1 VLPFPLFFRP
11 TWGWAGLSGDHLFIF
26 RVGYAGRSREIR
38 VGRTAAIVAASVF
51 GVLFVLLTQ
60 GIYDIRDNISKLHE
74 LRALRERVS
83 EQNLTL
89 YHLDAKFE
97 GLSAEVERLRAMEN
111 RVRSLAMT
119 NDTLEKKKSSPGVG
133 GAETPEASASNRLDK
148 LLDLKFD
155 RMKKNLLVDLNDL
168 DVLGETLDSRR
179 VLLESIPAGWPV
191 RGTLSSAFGVR
202 NSPFTETPVFHQGM
216 DIVARVGVPVMASA
230 PGLVVKSGFEA
241 LYGNMVVVDHG
252 AGYRS
257 AYAHLSSR
265 SVEEGAV
272 VNRGEELGKV
282 GSTGRSTGP
291 HLHYEV
297 RVNGLPVNPTRFLN

>member
-1 VLPFPLFFRP
+1 
-11 TWGWAGLSGDHLFIF
+11 LSVDHLFTF

-38 VGRTAAIVAASVF
+38 VGRTSAMVAATVL

-60 GIYDIRDNISKLHE
+60 GIYDIRDNISKLRE

-83 EQNLTL
+83 EQNLAL
-89 YHLDAKFE
+89 YQLDTKFE
-97 GLSAEVERLRAMEN
+97 GLSAEVERLRAMDN
-111 RVRSLAMT
+111 RIRSLVKA
-119 NDTLEKKKSSPGVG
+119 NDSLRAKSSRGVG
-133 GAETPEASASNRLDK
+133 GAETPEASAANRLDK

-155 RMKKNLLVDLNDL
+155 RMKKELLVDVNDL
-168 DVLGETLDSRR
+168 DVLGETLDGRR
-179 VLLESIPAGWPV
+179 LLLECVPCGWPV
-191 RGTLSSAFGVR
+191 RGTLSSVFGVR
-202 NSPFTETPVFHQGM
+202 HSPFTQTPVFHHGL
-216 DIVARVGVPVMASA
+216 DIVARVGMPVAASA
-230 PGLVVKSGFEA
+230 SGVVVKSGVEA

-257 AYAHLSSR
+257 VYAHMASR
-265 SVEEGAV
+265 SVEEGAF

-297 RVNGLPVNPTRFLN
+297 RVNGLPVNPARFLN

>member
-1 VLPFPLFFRP
+1 M
-11 TWGWAGLSGDHLFIF
+11 SGDHLFTF
-26 RVGYAGRSREIR
+26 RVGYGGRSREVR
-38 VGRTAAIVAASVF
+38 VGRTAAMVAASVL

-83 EQNLTL
+83 EQNLSL
-89 YHLDAKFE
+89 YHLETKFE
-97 GLSAEVERLRAMEN
+97 GLSAEVERLRAMDN
-111 RVRSLAMT
+111 RIRSLVKA
-119 NDTLEKKKSSPGVG
+119 NASLRSKSPRGIG
-133 GAETPEASASNRLDK
+133 GAETPETSAANRLDK

-155 RMKKNLLVDLNDL
+155 RMKKDLLVDVNDL

-179 VLLESIPAGWPV
+179 LLLESVPGGWPV
-191 RGTLSSAFGVR
+191 RGTLSSVFGVR
-202 NSPFTETPVFHQGM
+202 NSPFTETPVFHHGL
-216 DIVARVGVPVMASA
+216 DIVAQAGATVLASA
-230 PGLVVKSGFEA
+230 SGVVVKSGYEA
-241 LYGNMVVVDHG
+241 LSGNMVVVDHG

-257 AYAHLSSR
+257 VYAHLSSC
-265 SVEEGAV
+265 SVEEGAF

-297 RVNGLPVNPTRFLN
+297 RVNGLPVNPARFLN

>member
-1 VLPFPLFFRP
+1 MSRN
-11 TWGWAGLSGDHLFIF
+11 HLFTF
-26 RVGYAGRSREIR
+26 RVGYAGRIREVR
-38 VGRTAAIVAASVF
+38 VGRTAAMVAASVL

-83 EQNLTL
+83 EQNLAL

-97 GLSAEVERLRAMEN
+97 GLSGEVERLRAMDN
-111 RVRSLAMT
+111 RIRSLAQA
-119 NDTLEKKKSSPGVG
+119 NDSLRRKSSRGVG
-133 GAETPEASASNRLDK
+133 GTETPEASVANRLDK

-155 RMKKNLLVDLNDL
+155 RMKKDLLVDVNDL
-168 DVLGETLDSRR
+168 DILGETLDGRR
-179 VLLESIPAGWPV
+179 MLLESVPNGWPV
-191 RGTLSSAFGVR
+191 RGTLSSVFGVR
-202 NSPFTETPVFHQGM
+202 NSPFTETPVFHHGL
-216 DIVARVGVPVMASA
+216 DIVARAGVPVVASA
-230 PGLVVKSGFEA
+230 PGVVVKSGYES
-241 LYGNMVVVDHG
+241 LYGNTVVVDHG

-257 AYAHLSSR
+257 LYAHMSSC
-265 SVEEGAV
+265 SVEEGAF

-297 RVNGLPVNPTRFLN
+297 RVNGLPVNPARFLN

>member
-1 VLPFPLFFRP
+1 MV
-11 TWGWAGLSGDHLFIF
+11 
-26 RVGYAGRSREIR
+26 V
-38 VGRTAAIVAASVF
+38 ASVL

-83 EQNLTL
+83 EQNLAL

-97 GLSAEVERLRAMEN
+97 GLSAEVERLRAMDN
-111 RVRSLAMT
+111 RIRSLVKA
-119 NDTLEKKKSSPGVG
+119 NASLRRKSPSGIG
-133 GAETPEASASNRLDK
+133 GAETPETSAANRLDK

-155 RMKKNLLVDLNDL
+155 RMKKDLLVDVNDL

-179 VLLESIPAGWPV
+179 LLLESVPGGWPV
-191 RGTLSSAFGVR
+191 RGTLSSVFGVR
-202 NSPFTETPVFHQGM
+202 NSPFTETPVFHHGL
-216 DIVARVGVPVMASA
+216 DIVARAGVPVLASA
-230 PGLVVKSGFEA
+230 SGVVVKSGYEA

-257 AYAHLSSR
+257 VYGHLSSC
-265 SVEEGAV
+265 SVEEGAF

-297 RVNGLPVNPTRFLN
+297 RVNGLPVNPARFLN

>member
-1 VLPFPLFFRP
+1 M
-11 TWGWAGLSGDHLFIF
+11 SGDSLFTI
-26 RVGYAGRSREIR
+26 RVGYAGRSREVR
-38 VGRTAAIVAASVF
+38 VGRTPALVAVSVL

-60 GIYDIRDNISKLHE
+60 GIYDIRDNISKLRE

-83 EQNLTL
+83 EQNLAL

-97 GLSAEVERLRAMEN
+97 GLSAEVERLRAMDS
-111 RVRSLAMT
+111 RIRSLVKA
-119 NDTLEKKKSSPGVG
+119 NDTLQRKSSHGVG
-133 GAETPEASASNRLDK
+133 GAETPEASVANRLDK

-155 RMKKNLLVDLNDL
+155 RMKKDILVDVNHL

-179 VLLESIPAGWPV
+179 LLLECVPGGWPV
-191 RGTLSSAFGVR
+191 RGTLSSVFGVR
-202 NSPFTETPVFHQGM
+202 TSPFTETPVFHHGL
-216 DIVARVGVPVMASA
+216 DIVAQTGMPVVASGSGVVM
-230 PGLVVKSGFEA
+230 KSGYEA
-241 LYGNMVVVDHG
+241 LYGNVVVIDHG

-257 AYAHLSSR
+257 VYAHLSSI
-265 SVEEGAV
+265 SVEDGAF

-297 RVNGLPVNPTRFLN
+297 RVNGLPVNPARFLN

>member
-1 VLPFPLFFRP
+1 
-11 TWGWAGLSGDHLFIF
+11 LSGDPLFTF
-26 RVGYAGRSREIR
+26 RVGYAGRSGEVR
-38 VGRTAAIVAASVF
+38 VGRAAAVVGASVL

-83 EQNLTL
+83 EQNLAL

-97 GLSAEVERLRAMEN
+97 GISAEVERLRAMDN
-111 RVRSLAMT
+111 RIRSLVKAS
-119 NDTLEKKKSSPGVG
+119 DSLRGRSPRGIG
-133 GAETPEASASNRLDK
+133 GAETPETSAGNRLDK

-155 RMKKNLLVDLNDL
+155 RMKKDLLVDVNDL

-179 VLLESIPAGWPV
+179 LLLESVPGGWPV
-191 RGTLSSAFGVR
+191 RGTLSSVFGVR
-202 NSPFTETPVFHQGM
+202 NSPFTETPVFHQGL
-216 DIVARVGVPVMASA
+216 DIVAQVGAPVLASA
-230 PGLVVKSGFEA
+230 SGVVVKSGYEA

-257 AYAHLSSR
+257 LYGHMSSC
-265 SVEEGAV
+265 SVEEGAF

-297 RVNGLPVNPTRFLN
+297 RVNGLPVNPARFLN

>member
-1 VLPFPLFFRP
+1 M
-11 TWGWAGLSGDHLFIF
+11 SGDHLFTF
-26 RVGYAGRSREIR
+26 RVGYAGRSLEIR
-38 VGRTAAIVAASVF
+38 VGRTAAMVAASVL

-83 EQNLTL
+83 EQNLSL

-97 GLSAEVERLRAMEN
+97 GLSAEVERLRAMDN
-111 RVRSLAMT
+111 RIRSLVKA
-119 NDTLEKKKSSPGVG
+119 NDSLRKNSSRGVG
-133 GAETPEASASNRLDK
+133 GAETPEVSAANRLDK

-155 RMKKNLLVDLNDL
+155 RMKKDLLVDVNDL

-179 VLLESIPAGWPV
+179 LLLESVPGGWPV
-191 RGTLSSAFGVR
+191 RGILSSVFGVR
-202 NSPFTETPVFHQGM
+202 ISPFTQTPVFHHGL
-216 DIVARVGVPVMASA
+216 DIVAQTGTPVLASA
-230 PGLVVKSGFEA
+230 SGVVVKSGYEA
-241 LYGNMVVVDHG
+241 QYGNVVVIDHG

-257 AYAHLSSR
+257 VYAHMSSS
-265 SVEEGAV
+265 SVEEGAF
-272 VNRGEELGKV
+272 VNSGEEVGKV

-297 RVNGLPVNPTRFLN
+297 RVNGLPVNPARFLN

>member
-1 VLPFPLFFRP
+1 M
-11 TWGWAGLSGDHLFIF
+11 SGDHLFTF
-26 RVGYAGRSREIR
+26 RVGYAGRSLEIR
-38 VGRTAAIVAASVF
+38 VGRTAAMVAASVL

-83 EQNLTL
+83 EQNLSL

-97 GLSAEVERLRAMEN
+97 GLSAEVERLRAMDN
-111 RVRSLAMT
+111 RIRSLVMA
-119 NDTLEKKKSSPGVG
+119 NDSLRKNSSRGVG
-133 GAETPEASASNRLDK
+133 GAETPEVSAANRLDK

-155 RMKKNLLVDLNDL
+155 RMKKELLVDVNDL

-179 VLLESIPAGWPV
+179 LLLESVPGGWPV
-191 RGTLSSAFGVR
+191 RGILSSVFGVR
-202 NSPFTETPVFHQGM
+202 ISPFTQTPVFHHGL
-216 DIVARVGVPVMASA
+216 DIVAQTGAPVLASA
-230 PGLVVKSGFEA
+230 SGVVVKSGYEA
-241 LYGNMVVVDHG
+241 QYGNVVVVDHG

-257 AYAHLSSR
+257 VYAHMSSS
-265 SVEEGAV
+265 SVEEGAF
-272 VNRGEELGKV
+272 VNRGEEVGKV

-297 RVNGLPVNPTRFLN
+297 RVNGLPVNPARFLN

>member
-1 VLPFPLFFRP
+1 M
-11 TWGWAGLSGDHLFIF
+11 SGDHLFTF
-26 RVGYAGRSREIR
+26 RVGYAGRSLEIR
-38 VGRTAAIVAASVF
+38 VGRTAAMVAASVL

-83 EQNLTL
+83 EQNLSL

-97 GLSAEVERLRAMEN
+97 GLSAEVERLRAMDN
-111 RVRSLAMT
+111 RIRSLVKA
-119 NDTLEKKKSSPGVG
+119 NDSLRKNSSRGVG
-133 GAETPEASASNRLDK
+133 GAETPEVSAANRLDK

-155 RMKKNLLVDLNDL
+155 RMKKDLLVDVNDL

-179 VLLESIPAGWPV
+179 MLLECVPGGWPV
-191 RGTLSSAFGVR
+191 RGILSSVFGVR
-202 NSPFTETPVFHQGM
+202 ISPFTQTPVFHHGL
-216 DIVARVGVPVMASA
+216 DIVAQTGTPVLASA
-230 PGLVVKSGFEA
+230 SGVVVKSGYEA
-241 LYGNMVVVDHG
+241 QYGNVVVVDHG

-257 AYAHLSSR
+257 AYAHMSSS
-265 SVEEGAV
+265 SVEEGAF
-272 VNRGEELGKV
+272 VNRGEEVGKV

-297 RVNGLPVNPTRFLN
+297 RVNGLPVNPARFLN

>member
-1 VLPFPLFFRP
+1 M
-11 TWGWAGLSGDHLFIF
+11 
-26 RVGYAGRSREIR
+26 
-38 VGRTAAIVAASVF
+38 VAASVL

-83 EQNLTL
+83 EQNLAL

-97 GLSAEVERLRAMEN
+97 GISAEVERLRAMDS
-111 RVRSLAMT
+111 RIRSLVKA
-119 NDTLEKKKSSPGVG
+119 NDSLQRNSSSGVG
-133 GAETPEASASNRLDK
+133 GAETPEASVSNRLDK
-148 LLDLKFD
+148 LLDLKLD
-155 RMKKNLLVDLNDL
+155 RMKKELLVDVNDL

-179 VLLESIPAGWPV
+179 LLLESVPGGWPV
-191 RGTLSSAFGVR
+191 RGTLSSVFGVR
-202 NSPFTETPVFHQGM
+202 TSPFTQTPVFHHGL
-216 DIVARVGVPVMASA
+216 DIVARIGAPVLAPASGV
-230 PGLVVKSGFEA
+230 VVKSGYEA

-257 AYAHLSSR
+257 VYGHLSSR
-265 SVEEGAV
+265 SVEEGAF

-297 RVNGLPVNPTRFLN
+297 RVNGLPVNPARFLN

>member
-1 VLPFPLFFRP
+1 M
-11 TWGWAGLSGDHLFIF
+11 
-26 RVGYAGRSREIR
+26 
-38 VGRTAAIVAASVF
+38 VAASVL

-83 EQNLTL
+83 EQNLAL

-97 GLSAEVERLRAMEN
+97 GLSAEVERLRAMDN
-111 RVRSLAMT
+111 RIRSLVKA
-119 NDTLEKKKSSPGVG
+119 NDSLGKKSSRGVG
-133 GAETPEASASNRLDK
+133 GAETPEASAANRLDK

-155 RMKKNLLVDLNDL
+155 RMKKDLLVDVNDL
-168 DVLGETLDSRR
+168 DILGETLEGRR
-179 VLLESIPAGWPV
+179 LLLESVPNGWPV
-191 RGTLSSAFGVR
+191 RGTLSSVFGVR
-202 NSPFTETPVFHQGM
+202 NSPFTETPVFHQGL
-216 DIVARVGVPVMASA
+216 DIVARVGTPVMASA
-230 PGLVVKSGFEA
+230 PGVVVKSGYEA
-241 LYGNMVVVDHG
+241 LYGNTVVIDHG

-257 AYAHLSSR
+257 VYAHLSSC
-265 SVEEGAV
+265 SVEEGAC

-297 RVNGLPVNPTRFLN
+297 RVNGLPVNPARFLN

>member
-1 VLPFPLFFRP
+1 MSGDPLF
-11 TWGWAGLSGDHLFIF
+11 TF

-38 VGRTAAIVAASVF
+38 VGRTAAMVAASIL

-83 EQNLTL
+83 EQNLAL
-89 YHLDAKFE
+89 YRLDTKFE
-97 GLSAEVERLRAMEN
+97 GLSAEVERLRAMDN
-111 RVRSLAMT
+111 RIRSLVKANASLRT
-119 NDTLEKKKSSPGVG
+119 KSSRGIG
-133 GAETPEASASNRLDK
+133 GAETPETSVANRLDMF
-148 LLDLKFD
+148 LDLKFD
-155 RMKKNLLVDLNDL
+155 RMKKDLLVDVNDL
-168 DVLGETLDSRR
+168 DILGETLDSRR
-179 VLLESIPAGWPV
+179 LLLESVPGGWPV
-191 RGTLSSAFGVR
+191 RGTLSSVFGVR
-202 NSPFTETPVFHQGM
+202 NSPFTETPVFHQGL
-216 DIVARVGVPVMASA
+216 DIVARTGMPVVASA
-230 PGLVVKSGFEA
+230 SGVVVKSGYEA

-257 AYAHLSSR
+257 VYAHLASC
-265 SVEEGAV
+265 SVEEGMF

-297 RVNGLPVNPTRFLN
+297 RVNGLPVNPARFLN

>member
-1 VLPFPLFFRP
+1 M
-11 TWGWAGLSGDHLFIF
+11 SGDHLFTF
-26 RVGYAGRSREIR
+26 RVGYAGRSLEIR
-38 VGRTAAIVAASVF
+38 VGRTAAMVAASVL

-83 EQNLTL
+83 EQNLSL

-97 GLSAEVERLRAMEN
+97 GLSAEVERLRAMDN
-111 RVRSLAMT
+111 RIRSLVKA
-119 NDTLEKKKSSPGVG
+119 NDSLRKNSSRGVG
-133 GAETPEASASNRLDK
+133 GAETPEVSAANRLDK

-155 RMKKNLLVDLNDL
+155 RMKKDLLVDVNDL

-179 VLLESIPAGWPV
+179 LLLESVPGGWPV
-191 RGTLSSAFGVR
+191 RGILSSVFGVR
-202 NSPFTETPVFHQGM
+202 ISPFTQTPVFHHGL
-216 DIVARVGVPVMASA
+216 DIVAQTGTPVLASA
-230 PGLVVKSGFEA
+230 SGVVVKSGYEA
-241 LYGNMVVVDHG
+241 QYGNVVVVDHG

-257 AYAHLSSR
+257 AYAHMSSS
-265 SVEEGAV
+265 SVEEGAF
-272 VNRGEELGKV
+272 VNRGEEVGKV

-297 RVNGLPVNPTRFLN
+297 RVNGLPVNPARFLN

>member
-1 VLPFPLFFRP
+1 MSRK
-11 TWGWAGLSGDHLFIF
+11 HLLTF
-26 RVGYAGRSREIR
+26 RVGYAGRIREVR
-38 VGRTAAIVAASVF
+38 VGRTAAMVAASVL

-97 GLSAEVERLRAMEN
+97 GLSGEVERLRAMDN
-111 RVRSLAMT
+111 RIRSLAQA
-119 NDTLEKKKSSPGVG
+119 NDSLRRISSRGVG
-133 GAETPEASASNRLDK
+133 GTETPEASVANRLDK

-155 RMKKNLLVDLNDL
+155 RMKKDLLVDVNDL
-168 DVLGETLDSRR
+168 DILSETLDGRR
-179 VLLESIPAGWPV
+179 MLLESVPNGWPV
-191 RGTLSSAFGVR
+191 RGTISSVFGVR
-202 NSPFTETPVFHQGM
+202 NSPFTETPVFHHGL
-216 DIVARVGVPVMASA
+216 DIVARAGVPVVASA
-230 PGLVVKSGFEA
+230 PGVVVKSGYES
-241 LYGNMVVVDHG
+241 LYGNAVVVDHG

-257 AYAHLSSR
+257 LYAHMSSC
-265 SVEEGAV
+265 SVEEGAF

-297 RVNGLPVNPTRFLN
+297 RVNGLPVNPARFLN

>member
-1 VLPFPLFFRP
+1 M
-11 TWGWAGLSGDHLFIF
+11 SGDHLFTF
-26 RVGYAGRSREIR
+26 RVGYAGRSLEIR
-38 VGRTAAIVAASVF
+38 VGRTAAMVAASVL

-83 EQNLTL
+83 EQNLSL

-97 GLSAEVERLRAMEN
+97 GLSAEVERLRAMDN
-111 RVRSLAMT
+111 RIRSLVKA
-119 NDTLEKKKSSPGVG
+119 NDSLRKNSSRGVG
-133 GAETPEASASNRLDK
+133 GAETPEVSAANRLDK

-155 RMKKNLLVDLNDL
+155 RMKKDLLVDVNDL

-179 VLLESIPAGWPV
+179 LLLESVPGGWPV
-191 RGTLSSAFGVR
+191 RGILSSVFGVR
-202 NSPFTETPVFHQGM
+202 ISPFTQTPVFHHGL
-216 DIVARVGVPVMASA
+216 DIVAQTGTPVLASA
-230 PGLVVKSGFEA
+230 SGVVVKSGYEA
-241 LYGNMVVVDHG
+241 QYGNVVVVDHG

-257 AYAHLSSR
+257 VYAHMSSS
-265 SVEEGAV
+265 SVEEGAF
-272 VNRGEELGKV
+272 VNRGEEVGKV

-297 RVNGLPVNPTRFLN
+297 RVNGLPVNPARFLN

>member
-1 VLPFPLFFRP
+1 
-11 TWGWAGLSGDHLFIF
+11 LSGDHLFTF
-26 RVGYAGRSREIR
+26 RVGYDGRSREVR
-38 VGRTAAIVAASVF
+38 VGRTAAMVAASVL

-83 EQNLTL
+83 EQNLAL

-97 GLSAEVERLRAMEN
+97 GLSAEVERLRAMDS
-111 RVRSLAMT
+111 RIRSLVKA
-119 NDTLEKKKSSPGVG
+119 NDSFRSKSSAGVG
-133 GAETPEASASNRLDK
+133 GAETPEASVANRLDK

-155 RMKKNLLVDLNDL
+155 RMKKDLLVQVNDL

-179 VLLESIPAGWPV
+179 LLLESVPGGWPV
-191 RGTLSSAFGVR
+191 RGTLSSVFGVR
-202 NSPFTETPVFHQGM
+202 TSPFTETPVFHQGL
-216 DIVARVGVPVMASA
+216 DIVAQVGAPVLASA
-230 PGLVVKSGFEA
+230 PGVVVKSGYEA
-241 LYGNMVVVDHG
+241 QYGNMVAVDHG

-257 AYAHLSSR
+257 VYAHLSSR
-265 SVEEGAV
+265 SVEEGAF

-297 RVNGLPVNPTRFLN
+297 RVNGLPVNPARFLN

>member
-1 VLPFPLFFRP
+1 
-11 TWGWAGLSGDHLFIF
+11 LSVDHLFTF

-38 VGRTAAIVAASVF
+38 VGRTAAMVAASVL

-83 EQNLTL
+83 EQNLAL
-89 YHLDAKFE
+89 YHLDTKFE
-97 GLSAEVERLRAMEN
+97 GLLAEVERLRAMDN
-111 RVRSLAMT
+111 RVRSLVKA
-119 NDTLEKKKSSPGVG
+119 NDSLRRKSPPGVG
-133 GAETPEASASNRLDK
+133 GAETPETSAANRLDK

-155 RMKKNLLVDLNDL
+155 RMKKDLLVDVNDL
-168 DVLGETLDSRR
+168 DVLGEILVSRR
-179 VLLESIPAGWPV
+179 LLLESVPGGWPV
-191 RGTLSSAFGVR
+191 RGTLSSVFGVR
-202 NSPFTETPVFHQGM
+202 NSPFTETPVFHHGL
-216 DIVARVGVPVMASA
+216 DIVAPAGATVQASA
-230 PGLVVKSGFEA
+230 SGFVAKSGYEA
-241 LYGNMVVVDHG
+241 LYGNVVVVDHG

-257 AYAHLSSR
+257 VYGHLSSC
-265 SVEEGAV
+265 SVEEGAF

-297 RVNGLPVNPTRFLN
+297 RVNGLPVNPARFLN

>member
-1 VLPFPLFFRP
+1 
-11 TWGWAGLSGDHLFIF
+11 LSGEHLFTF
-26 RVGYAGRSREIR
+26 RVGYHGRSREFR
-38 VGRTAAIVAASVF
+38 VGRTAAMVAASVL

-83 EQNLTL
+83 EQNLAL
-89 YHLDAKFE
+89 YQLDAKFE
-97 GLSAEVERLRAMEN
+97 GLTGEVERLRAMDH
-111 RVRSLAMT
+111 RIRSLVKA
-119 NDTLEKKKSSPGVG
+119 NDALRRKTSRGVG
-133 GAETPEASASNRLDK
+133 GAETPETSVANRLDK

-155 RMKKNLLVDLNDL
+155 RMKKDLLVDVNDL
-168 DVLGETLDSRR
+168 DILGETLDGRR
-179 VLLESIPAGWPV
+179 LLLESVPSGWPV
-191 RGTLSSAFGVR
+191 RGTLSSVFGVR
-202 NSPFTETPVFHQGM
+202 NSPFTETSVFHHGL
-216 DIVARVGVPVMASA
+216 DIVARTGMPVVASA
-230 PGLVVKSGFEA
+230 PGVVVKSGYES

-257 AYAHLSSR
+257 VYAHMSSCG
-265 SVEEGAV
+265 VEEGAF

-297 RVNGLPVNPTRFLN
+297 RVNGLPVNPARFLN